1 MRFGVIGVGRWGQ
14 NHVRALKE
22 LGLLY
27 GVFDANRERMEQI
40 SRAFDVKAFES
51 LEDEE
56 LKRLDAAVIAVPATL
71 HYDIAVSL
79 INKGLNL
86 LIEKPAATSKK
97 QVLEISTLAKKAGVK
112 VGVGYIERFNPAF
125 LRVRQCVK
133 RPIRASFYRISPSAN
148 IGDVGV
154 VFDLMIHDINLSNY
168 LFGRPGVA
176 YRNTTTDGG
185 AHETSAEAILNY
197 GTVTSYIAASWR
209 APGKMRRILIYGD
222 EEIVDADLINKKVI
236 CQTSSSTQVFDEK
249 PRDQLRDELE
259 AFARYIR
266 GEAEFPNID
275 EAIVDVEVAERVLKG

>member
-27 GVFDANRERMEQI
+27 GVFDVNRERAEQI

-56 LKRLDAAVIAVPATL
+56 LKTLDAAVVAVPATL
-71 HYDIAVSL
+71 HHEVAIPL
-79 INKGLNL
+79 IKKGLSL
-86 LIEKPAATSKK
+86 LIEKPAATSKEE
-97 QVLEISTLAKKAGVK
+97 VLKISTLAKEVGVK

-133 RPIRASFYRISPSAN
+133 RPVRASFYRISPSAN
-148 IGDVGV
+148 ISDVGV

-168 LFGRPGVA
+168 LFGRPEIA
-176 YRNTTTDGG
+176 YRKTETDKGV
-185 AHETSAEAILNY
+185 HETSAEAVLNY
-197 GTVTSYIAASWR
+197 GTVTSYIAASWKT
-209 APGKMRRILIYGD
+209 PGKMRKILIYGD
-222 EEIVDADLINKKVI
+222 EELIEADLINKKVI
-236 CQTSSSTQVFDEK
+236 CQTPSGTYTFDEK
-249 PRDQLRDELE
+249 PRDQLKDELE

-266 GEAEFPNID
+266 GEAEFPDID
-275 EAIVDVEVAERVLKG
+275 EAVVDVEVAERVLRG